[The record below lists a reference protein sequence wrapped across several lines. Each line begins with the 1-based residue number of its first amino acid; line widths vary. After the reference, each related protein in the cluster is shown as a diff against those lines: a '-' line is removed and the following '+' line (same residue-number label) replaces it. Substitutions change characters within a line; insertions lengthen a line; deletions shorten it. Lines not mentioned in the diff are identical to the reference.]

1 MTVNPI
7 AAALLATELVGEP
20 ITFNLVAGLV
30 AVFFGIWIA
39 TTEPR
44 AAGSPVAG
52 GEAKPSRWS
61 MTPKSRNRLS
71 EKDHAQTKR

>member
-20 ITFNLVAGLV
+20 ITFNLVAGLG

-52 GEAKPSRWS
+52 GEAKPSR
-61 MTPKSRNRLS
+61 
-71 EKDHAQTKR
+71 